1 MALEIIKNIDVDF
14 YNKEYILIN
23 AKQYDTNSR
32 VIAITCYNQG
42 ELMRLS
48 DSQHSAYVRYRKA
61 DGHPVLNSCR
71 INNRSQ
77 VLVELTEQM
86 LAANGIC
93 NVDLIVINKGDALV
107 NTDTG
112 EILAIDDSSI
122 LSTMAFYVNAY
133 EVAVSNSEFE
143 SSYEF
148 DGLND
153 LMQRAEADYR
163 EVMLTS
169 KSWAVGKTG
178 IRDGEDTDNA
188 KYYSKQA
195 SNSANASDT
204 SASNA
209 AISERNAEEHM
220 SNALEYMNTA
230 KSHMDEAQASEDN
243 ARTSETNAL
252 NSEVTTKSYME
263 ATDGYMKSTEEYMN
277 TTDGY
282 MATTQG
288 YMNTTEGYMNTTDGY
303 MNKTEEYMNAT
314 DGYMD
319 KAEEFMNTTDGYM
332 NTTHGY
338 METSQGYMDTAKSHM
353 DNAEAYMN
361 NAEASMNNAK
371 TSETS
376 AANSETNANSY
387 MEATD
392 SYMKTTEGYM
402 TTTQGY
408 MGTTEDY
415 MNDTK
420 SHMDNAAASEENA
433 ALSESNASNS
443 AILAQSYTVGGT
455 GTRDGED
462 NDNAQY
468 YCEVVKSVVNGLN
481 SGFIP
486 MGTISFGELATAEK
500 ATGFT
505 YNIRDDFVTDSTF
518 AEGEGKS
525 YTAGTNVYCRL
536 DGLWDCFGGAAS
548 PTATVDEVVE
558 YLGLLM

>member
-14 YNKEYILIN
+14 YNKEYILVN

-32 VIAITCYNQG
+32 VISITCYNQG

-71 INNRSQ
+71 INSRSQ

-93 NVDLIVINKGDALV
+93 YVDLIIVNKGDALV
-107 NTDTG
+107 NTNTG

-133 EVAVSNSEFE
+133 EVAVANSEYE

-153 LMQRAEADYR
+153 LLQRAEADYR

-178 IRDGEDTDNA
+178 IRDGENTDNS
-188 KYYSKQA
+188 KYYSEQ
-195 SNSANASDT
+195 SSSSA

-209 AISERNAEEHM
+209 SALNAANSEKNAEEYM

-230 KSHMDEAQASEDN
+230 KSHMDEAQTSETN
-243 ARTSETNAL
+243 ARTSEINAL

-263 ATDGYMKSTEEYMN
+263 TTDGYMKSTEEYMN

-288 YMNTTEGYMNTTDGY
+288 YMNTTEGYMNT
-303 MNKTEEYMNAT
+303 
-314 DGYMD
+314 
-319 KAEEFMNTTDGYM
+319 AE
-332 NTTHGY
+332 
-338 METSQGYMDTAKSHM
+338 SHM
-353 DNAEAYMN
+353 TNAA
-361 NAEASMNNAK
+361 
-371 TSETS
+371 T
-376 AANSETNANSY
+376 SETNASI
-387 MEATD
+387 
-392 SYMKTTEGYM
+392 
-402 TTTQGY
+402 
-408 MGTTEDY
+408 
-415 MNDTK
+415 
-420 SHMDNAAASEENA
+420 SET
-433 ALSESNASNS
+433 NASNS
-443 AILAQSYTVGGT
+443 ATLAQSYTVGGT
-455 GTRDGED
+455 GIRDGED
-462 NDNAQY
+462 NDNAHY
-468 YCEVVKSVVNGLN
+468 YCEVVKNVVNGLN

-486 MGTISFGELATAEK
+486 MGTITFDELATVEK

-505 YNIRDDFVTDSTF
+505 YNISNDFVTDSTF

-525 YTAGTNVYCRL
+525 YTAGTNVYFRY
-536 DGLWDCFGGAAS
+536 DGLWDCFGGATS
-548 PTATVDEVVE
+548 PTATVDEVIE

>member
-23 AKQYDTNSR
+23 AKQYDANSR
-32 VIAITCYNQG
+32 VISITCYNQG
-42 ELMRLS
+42 EFMRLS

-71 INNRSQ
+71 INSRSQ

-93 NVDLIVINKGDALV
+93 YVDLIIINKGDALV

-133 EVAVSNSEFE
+133 EAVVANSEYE

-178 IRDGEDTDNA
+178 IRDGENTDNS
-188 KYYSKQA
+188 KYYCEQSSSSA
-195 SNSANASDT
+195 SASDA
-204 SASNA
+204 SALNA
-209 AISERNAEEHM
+209 ANSERNAEEYM
-220 SNALEYMNTA
+220 NNALEYMNTA
-230 KSHMDEAQASEDN
+230 KSHMDEAQTSEAN
-243 ARTSETNAL
+243 ARTSEVNAL

-263 ATDGYMKSTEEYMN
+263 TADGYMKSTEEYMN

-282 MATTQG
+282 MDTTQG
-288 YMNTTEGYMNTTDGY
+288 YMNTTEGYMN
-303 MNKTEEYMNAT
+303 NTE
-314 DGYMD
+314 
-319 KAEEFMNTTDGYM
+319 
-332 NTTHGY
+332 
-338 METSQGYMDTAKSHM
+338 SHM
-353 DNAEAYMN
+353 TNAA
-361 NAEASMNNAK
+361 
-371 TSETS
+371 T
-376 AANSETNANSY
+376 SETNA
-387 MEATD
+387 AV
-392 SYMKTTEGYM
+392 
-402 TTTQGY
+402 
-408 MGTTEDY
+408 
-415 MNDTK
+415 
-420 SHMDNAAASEENA
+420 SET
-433 ALSESNASNS
+433 NASNS
-443 AILAQSYTVGGT
+443 AILAKSYTVGGT

-462 NDNAQY
+462 SDNAQY
-468 YCEVVKSVVNGLN
+468 YCEVVKNVVNGLN

-486 MGTISFGELATAEK
+486 MGTITFDELATVEK

-505 YNIRDDFVTDSTF
+505 YNISNDFVTDGTF

-525 YTAGTNVYCRL
+525 YTAGTNIYCRY